1 MKTPCSEQH
10 YTGRTV
16 PNKRRT
22 LRAVVYLVLGM
33 VAASWSTAT
42 LPAQNARS
50 TVRLD
55 GRPIF
60 RVGIT
65 DTISTADRA
74 LRIERR
80 LTTLLEVPHAGAPAQ
95 VQPAGPQGTERMITV
110 AGVPVVTVMQ
120 ADAEDNAI
128 SQQPSTVGLSGLR
141 EGSTVPSRM
150 SISSSRRLR
159 PPRSDGVIR
168 GPHRSFGA

>member
-22 LRAVVYLVLGM
+22 FRAVVYLVLGM
-33 VAASWSTAT
+33 VVAAGWSTAT

-65 DTISTADRA
+65 DTISAADRA

-110 AGVPVVTVMQ
+110 AGVPVVSRARSRPGTVDPPYKPR
-120 ADAEDNAI
+120 DALPNRNAI
-128 SQQPSTVGLSGLR
+128 R
-141 EGSTVPSRM
+141 
-150 SISSSRRLR
+150 
-159 PPRSDGVIR
+159 IR
-168 GPHRSFGA
+168 G